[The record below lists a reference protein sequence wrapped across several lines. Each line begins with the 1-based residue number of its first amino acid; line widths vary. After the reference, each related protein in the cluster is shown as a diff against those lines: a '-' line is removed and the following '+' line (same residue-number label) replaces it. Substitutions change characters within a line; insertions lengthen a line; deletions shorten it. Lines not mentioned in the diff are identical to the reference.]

1 MRDWQPVQNGLNKS
15 QSMTNYD
22 LREEAEVLAGELEL
36 HQLGDLDGDTLLLV
50 LQIIVSLS
58 PEKSL
63 SILV

>member
-1 MRDWQPVQNGLNKS
+1 MIK
-15 QSMTNYD
+15 YD
-22 LREEAEVLAGELEL
+22 LSEEAEVLAGELEL